1 MSEDIDLIP
10 LYGKPDNTAPIGLS
24 ASQND
29 PTSIYLSWSTPT
41 DASLVSGYGVYY
53 SFTDTFAYNKIGET
67 TGLNYVVT
75 GLEHGREYLF
85 AVNSILYD
93 SPTYQDNSFYF
104 GFGMF
109 SETPMGTSMI
119 FESGQVIPLDPNFV
133 PKNPKAS
140 GINDSS
146 IILSWDPPV
155 SGTMSGYRVWR
166 STSYYSQMTPIGST
180 KDLFYVDSGVNTVNY
195 YYRVTSLY

>member
-29 PTSIYLSWSTPT
+29 PTSIYLSWSAPT

-85 AVNSILYD
+85 AVNSIVYD
-93 SPTYQDNSFYF
+93 TSTYQNGLFY
-104 GFGMF
+104 
-109 SETPMGTSMI
+109 
-119 FESGQVIPLDPNFV
+119 SGQVVPLDPNFV

-140 GINDSS
+140 GVDASS
-146 IILSWDPPV
+146 IILSWDPPT
-155 SGTMSGYRVWR
+155 SGIMSGYRIWR
-166 STSYYSQMTPIGST
+166 SASYCSQMMPIGST
-180 KDLFYVDSGVNTVNY
+180 KDLFYIDSGVNTLSY